1 MKRKYAS
8 MLPNWSIRSLIPG
21 LFLCICLQAAPLQAQ
36 QILETYIQEGLA
48 NNLVLKEKNA
58 SLEQSL
64 LALKDAKSFFL
75 PSMDFG
81 ASYTLAEGGRT
92 IAFPVGDLLNPV
104 YATLN
109 KLTASSSFPQIENV
123 SEQLLPNNFYD
134 TRFRTTLPIL
144 NTDIKYQN
152 QIRKEQ
158 VNWSSY
164 QVDIYRATLIQDI
177 RVAYFS
183 FCAAH
188 SSIEIL
194 KNTLQLVTQNLKDTR
209 SLVESGKGLPAAVL
223 RAESELEQVK
233 SMLLEAEN
241 KTVNAAQYL
250 NFLVNRPLEQ
260 SVPFEAIPLDLS
272 QLDLML
278 TEDIQEQN
286 PELRAMQSMESIQQ
300 TLLKSGKNYW
310 VPKISTY
317 ADLGSQGFDWSFDSQ
332 SRYLMGGLSL
342 SVPVFQGGRNQNQI
356 QKNIIGLESI
366 QRQKELVN
374 QKLSLSLHIQKNEVK
389 THLAGLQSAE
399 KKLLAA
405 TAYLKLIDRGFKEGS
420 QSLLEFIDARN
431 QFTQAALQ
439 KTISEYKLQMAL
451 AQLERQLT
459 TETKKP

>member
-8 MLPNWSIRSLIPG
+8 MLPNWSIRSLIY
-21 LFLCICLQAAPLQAQ
+21 LVFLCISLQAAPLQAQ

-104 YATLN
+104 YSTLN
-109 KLTASSSFPQIENV
+109 KLTASSSFPQIDNV
-123 SEQLLPNNFYD
+123 SEQLLPDNFYD

-164 QVDIYRATLIQDI
+164 QVDIYRTTLIQDI

-209 SLVESGKGLPAAVL
+209 SLVENGKGLPASVL

-272 QLDLML
+272 QLDLL
-278 TEDIQEQN
+278 LAEDIQEQN
-286 PELRAMQSMESIQQ
+286 PEIRAMQSMESMQE

-317 ADLGSQGFDWSFDSQ
+317 TDLGSQGFDWSFDSQ
-332 SRYLMGGLSL
+332 SRYLMWGLNFSM
-342 SVPVFQGGRNQNQI
+342 PVFQGGRNQNQI
-356 QKNIIGLESI
+356 QKNVIGLESI

-374 QKLSLSLHIQKNEVK
+374 QKLNLSLQIQKNEVK
-389 THLAGLQSAE
+389 TLLAGLQSAE

-405 TAYLKLIDRGFKEGS
+405 TAYLKLIDRGFKDGN

-439 KTISEYKLQMAL
+439 KTISEYKLHIAL

-459 TETKKP
+459 TETRKP

>member
-8 MLPNWSIRSLIPG
+8 ILPKWPIRTLIHG
-21 LFLCICLQAAPLQAQ
+21 IFLCIFLKAAPLQAQ

-58 SLEQSL
+58 SLDQSL

-104 YATLN
+104 YSTLN
-109 KLTASSSFPQIENV
+109 KLTASSNFPQIDNV
-123 SEQLLPNNFYD
+123 SEQLLPDNFYD

-158 VNWSSY
+158 VNWNSY
-164 QVDIYRATLIQDI
+164 QVEIYRATLIQDI

-209 SLVESGKGLPAAVL
+209 SLVENGKALPASVL

-272 QLDLML
+272 QLDLLL

-286 PELRAMQSMESIQQ
+286 PELRAMKSMESIQQ

-356 QKNIIGLESI
+356 QKNVIGLESI

-374 QKLSLSLHIQKNEVK
+374 QKLNLSLQIQKNEVK
-389 THLAGLQSAE
+389 TLLAGLQSAE

>member
-1 MKRKYAS
+1 
-8 MLPNWSIRSLIPG
+8 MLPNWSIRTLIPG
-21 LFLCICLQAAPLQAQ
+21 IFLCFWLQAAPLQAQ

-104 YATLN
+104 YTTLN

-123 SEQLLPNNFYD
+123 SEQLLPDNFYD
-134 TRFRTTLPIL
+134 TRFRTTLPLL

-164 QVDIYRATLIQDI
+164 QVEIYRTTLIQDI

-209 SLVESGKGLPAAVL
+209 SLVENGKGLPTAVL

-272 QLDLML
+272 QLDQLL

-317 ADLGSQGFDWSFDSQ
+317 TDLGSQGFDWSFDSQ
-332 SRYLMGGLSL
+332 SRYLIWGLNF

-374 QKLSLSLHIQKNEVK
+374 QKLNLSLQIQKNEVK
-389 THLAGLQSAE
+389 TLLAGLQSAK

-439 KTISEYKLQMAL
+439 KTISEYKLHIAL

>member
-1 MKRKYAS
+1 
-8 MLPNWSIRSLIPG
+8 MLPKWPIRSLIPG
-21 LFLCICLQAAPLQAQ
+21 VFLCLCLQAAPLQAQ

-58 SLEQSL
+58 SLDQSL

-134 TRFRTTLPIL
+134 TRFRTTLPLL

-164 QVDIYRATLIQDI
+164 QVAIYRATLIQDI

-209 SLVESGKGLPAAVL
+209 SLVENGKGLPASVL

-272 QLDLML
+272 QLDLLL

-286 PELRAMQSMESIQQ
+286 PELRAMKSMESIQE
-300 TLLKSGKNYW
+300 TVLKSGRNYW

-356 QKNIIGLESI
+356 QKNVIGLESI

-374 QKLSLSLHIQKNEVK
+374 QKLTLSLQIQKNEVK
-389 THLAGLQSAE
+389 TLLAGLQSAE
-399 KKLLAA
+399 KKLLAS

>member
-1 MKRKYAS
+1 M
-8 MLPNWSIRSLIPG
+8 MQNWSIRTLIPG
-21 LFLCICLQAAPLQAQ
+21 IFLCLCLQATPLQAQ

-58 SLEQSL
+58 SLDQSL

-104 YATLN
+104 YSTLN
-109 KLTASSSFPQIENV
+109 KLTASSSFPQIDNV
-123 SEQLLPNNFYD
+123 SEQLLPDNFYD

-144 NTDIKYQN
+144 NTEIKYQN

-164 QVDIYRATLIQDI
+164 QVEIYRATLIQDI

-209 SLVESGKGLPAAVL
+209 SLVENGKGLPASVL

-233 SMLLEAEN
+233 SMLLESEN
-241 KTVNAAQYL
+241 KTANAAQYL

-272 QLDLML
+272 KIDLL
-278 TEDIQEQN
+278 LAENIQEQN
-286 PELRAMQSMESIQQ
+286 PEIRAMQSMESIQE
-300 TLLKSGKNYW
+300 TVLKSGRNYW

-332 SRYLMGGLSL
+332 SKYLMWGLNFSM
-342 SVPVFQGGRNQNQI
+342 PVFQGGRNQNQI
-356 QKNIIGLESI
+356 QKNVIGLESI

-374 QKLSLSLHIQKNEVK
+374 QKLNLSLQIQKNEVK
-389 THLAGLQSAE
+389 TLLAGLQSAE
-399 KKLLAA
+399 KKLLAS
-405 TAYLKLIDRGFKEGS
+405 TAYLNLIDRGFKEGS